1 MALVRW
7 RTIAVAGLMC
17 VAGLT
22 QAAHASAQAAVATES
37 APDDQ
42 AEKDREARLMF
53 EAGRS
58 AYDAGRFTDA
68 LKSFQRAYELSQR
81 PALLYNL
88 GQAADRLRE
97 DEIAL
102 DAFERFVQAVP
113 NSEIRPAVEER
124 IRVLR
129 GVLAEKQAAAQ
140 NAVSPVQVAQAAQPA
155 PSTAAPA
162 TKDDAPRDDDGS
174 VLSKWW
180 LWAGAGGVVAAVV
193 ITALVV
199 SSGGGGGSG
208 GELVKGSDG
217 KVIFAAG
224 LHR

>member
-1 MALVRW
+1 MALVTL
-7 RTIAVAGLMC
+7 RTFALAGLMC
-17 VAGLT
+17 AVGLT
-22 QAAHASAQAAVATES
+22 QAAHARAQTGVATETTT
-37 APDDQ
+37 DEQ

-113 NSEIRPAVEER
+113 ASDLRPGVEER

-140 NAVSPVQVAQAAQPA
+140 RAVSPVQVAQAAE
-155 PSTAAPA
+155 PSPIAAAPA
-162 TKDDAPRDDDGS
+162 TNDDAPRDDDGS

-224 LHR
+224 VHR

>member
-1 MALVRW
+1 MALVTR

-17 VAGLT
+17 VVGLT
-22 QAAHASAQAAVATES
+22 QALTARAQTETATES
-37 APDDQ
+37 APDEQ

-81 PALLYNL
+81 PALLYNV

-113 NSEIRPAVEER
+113 DSEIRPAVEER

-129 GVLAEKQAAAQ
+129 GVLAEKQARAQ
-140 NAVSPVQVAQAAQPA
+140 QAVSPVQVAQAAQPA
-155 PSTAAPA
+155 QTTAAPE
-162 TKDDAPRDDDGS
+162 TTDNSERDDDGS

-199 SSGGGGGSG
+199 SSGGGGSG